1 MNFENAKQQS
11 SSSHSCSIQARSHAD
26 INGVR
31 EVLSFDENSVVLVT
45 SCGELTLEGRDIRVG
60 ALDTDRGIVSVD
72 GKISALY
79 YADDTSG
86 RKRNM
91 FGWRRDK

>member
-1 MNFENAKQQS
+1 MNFENTKQQS
-11 SSSHSCSIQARSHAD
+11 SSSHNCLIYARSHAD

-31 EVLSFDENSVVLVT
+31 EVLSFDENSVVLIT
-45 SCGELTLEGRDIRVG
+45 GCGELTLEGSDIRVG

-79 YADDTSG
+79 YADDSIK
-86 RKRNM
+86 RKRNIFM
-91 FGWRRDK
+91 RRRDE